1 MVEKAFEHLVYH
13 AEMIVVALE
22 LPFEV
27 DEVGGRG
34 METLGEEPGNAIG
47 DLRMRPQESGGVL
60 ERVDRRAGCRAHRRR
75 VGLGEEARH
84 LAEYGSGC
92 IDDRNHCVAPRHFD
106 GALFQ
111 DVEAAGSRAFDEKDG
126 SRLQA
131 Q

>member
-60 ERVDRRAGCRAHRRR
+60 ELVDRRAGCRAHRRR
-75 VGLGEEARH
+75 VGPGEEPDI
-84 LAEYGSGC
+84 SPKT
-92 IDDRNHCVAPRHFD
+92 AP
-106 GALFQ
+106 GALTIATTVSPRVTSIVPSF
-111 DVEAAGSRAFDEKDG
+111 KT
-126 SRLQA
+126 
-131 Q
+131 